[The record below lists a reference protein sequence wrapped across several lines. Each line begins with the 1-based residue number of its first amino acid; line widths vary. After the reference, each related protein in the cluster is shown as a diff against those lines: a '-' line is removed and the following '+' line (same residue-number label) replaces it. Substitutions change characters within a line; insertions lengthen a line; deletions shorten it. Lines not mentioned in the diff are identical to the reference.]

1 MRLRMGGLSRPE
13 IGPRRSFLMTPQV
26 LHDTLRIFGTSLSVA
41 IGAVAVAVFGTLLW
55 SESSASRALRA
66 AVARRR
72 RRAHDNRSIL
82 QITMRPYGDVPPRR
96 LCVARLQLGRL
107 YYCVC
112 LACQFVRK
120 AIEDSSLHE
129 AGAAERCAAQTK

>member
-1 MRLRMGGLSRPE
+1 
-13 IGPRRSFLMTPQV
+13 MTPQV

-72 RRAHDNRSIL
+72 YRAHDNRSIL
-82 QITMRPYGDVPPRR
+82 QITMTVRR
-96 LCVARLQLGRL
+96 CTSLPASASH
-107 YYCVC
+107 VC
-112 LACQFVRK
+112 N
-120 AIEDSSLHE
+120 
-129 AGAAERCAAQTK
+129 